1 MVQFPVEDPQDS
13 SGGALIG
20 ALLKANAKA
29 FIDAVQSEMDKS
41 MHALFHVTDVSYFFF
56 LGMPLPQPAFSNGE
70 SLPLSW
76 VVHS

>member
-1 MVQFPVEDPQDS
+1 MRAVQAYKLTRLAQTQMKEVDGMVQFPVEDPQDS

-41 MHALFHVTDVSYFFF
+41 MMHYF
-56 LGMPLPQPAFSNGE
+56 M
-70 SLPLSW
+70 
-76 VVHS
+76 